1 MAQHHLQQQQQPN
14 PQQRTPQNSPPSSL
28 APVTSWP
35 LQQPPSP
42 TTVSQSGSRT
52 SSIGVG
58 GGSGSSG
65 RPVSGTA
72 ISSSGLRGLFGR
84 RSRSQQYQDLPH
96 KPVDPQPPSLPKVY
110 LSPPASPEL
119 LSQHTTPEKIRNG
132 AMNGKSTSYS
142 DIKSNNNPKM
152 PPLPDSTHSSSQRN
166 NRHSITSTAASLSP
180 RMRRR
185 RRDPTP
191 FNILVIGF
199 LGSGKTSFIRFLK
212 DSLGDSKRIRNVSH
226 MSNEEAA
233 ELSVEEDL
241 TQPPHKTNGFER
253 HYLEKEVDGE
263 RVGLTIFDS
272 EGFGPREQNIV
283 DIQLSLLINF
293 ITGKFEETFAE
304 VSEILTCLIKGNK
317 SSTFSKAS
325 RHPHSLRT
333 LYDRSHFPALSLFPS
348 VRSRCIGYAY
358 PRSTFANNYRH
369 SNHQ

>member
-1 MAQHHLQQQQQPN
+1 MAQHQLQQQQQPN

-28 APVTSWP
+28 APATSWP
-35 LQQPPSP
+35 LQPAPPSP
-42 TTVSQSGSRT
+42 GTVSQSGSRT

-58 GGSGSSG
+58 GVGAGSGSGSGG
-65 RPVSGTA
+65 RPVSGTS
-72 ISSSGLRGLFGR
+72 ITSSGIRGLFGR

-119 LSQHTTPEKIRNG
+119 LSQHTTPEKVRNG
-132 AMNGKSTSYS
+132 TMNGKSSSYS
-142 DIKSNNNPKM
+142 DIKSGNNPKM
-152 PPLPDSTHSSSQRN
+152 PPMPDSTNSSSQRN

-233 ELSVEEDL
+233 EQSVEEDL

-304 VSEILTCLIKGNK
+304 VYQFMT
-317 SSTFSKAS
+317 
-325 RHPHSLRT
+325 
-333 LYDRSHFPALSLFPS
+333 
-348 VRSRCIGYAY
+348 
-358 PRSTFANNYRH
+358 
-369 SNHQ
+369 